1 MNEVGQILVVDDSK
15 SIRERLEGILSPEYR
30 VETADSGEMALAIL
44 TTFKPDLLLLD
55 VEMPGMN
62 GIELCR
68 RIRKD
73 ASLGFVKVIMISSL
87 VKLDE
92 RLKGYQAGVDDY
104 LGKPFKK
111 EELLAKVKVFVK
123 LKAVED
129 KLFELNNQLSE
140 QVRVRTAQLI
150 DAEKMAAIG
159 RHTAGIV
166 HNLNSPLQVIMGNI
180 QLMAYKDPDNPR
192 LTKLSN
198 ASEQMK
204 NIIATLL
211 TTSSLE
217 NSAEEMD
224 VDLNRVIRSQIE
236 LLKSH
241 PHFDPG
247 TRIELELAPIP
258 MIRGMYVHFSQSIGN
273 LIKNASEAMSQNP
286 TKWLFISSWL
296 QEEAIVIQI
305 SDIGHGIP
313 EEGLCRIFDPF
324 YTTKPLTAAGKQPT
338 GTGLG
343 LASCKEMIESYG
355 GRIVVESEMDKGT
368 TFKVLLPST

>member
-241 PHFDPG
+241 PHFDP
-247 TRIELELAPIP
+247 EP
-258 MIRGMYVHFSQSIGN
+258 
-273 LIKNASEAMSQNP
+273 ASNSN
-286 TKWLFISSWL
+286 
-296 QEEAIVIQI
+296 
-305 SDIGHGIP
+305 
-313 EEGLCRIFDPF
+313 
-324 YTTKPLTAAGKQPT
+324 
-338 GTGLG
+338 
-343 LASCKEMIESYG
+343 
-355 GRIVVESEMDKGT
+355 
-368 TFKVLLPST
+368 